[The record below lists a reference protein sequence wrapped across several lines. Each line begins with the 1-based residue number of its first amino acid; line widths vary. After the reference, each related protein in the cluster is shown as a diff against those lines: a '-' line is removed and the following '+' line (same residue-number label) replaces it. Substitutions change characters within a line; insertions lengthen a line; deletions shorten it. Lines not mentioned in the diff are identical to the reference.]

1 MTPDTFCN
9 STLSYFRGIAE
20 RNQTQEPQCMDVG
33 DGFSVRS
40 ACEEGWEEDVWVH
53 LQHEQDVVASCVS
66 FTMYHS
72 LSHHRAR
79 KKREL

>member
-1 MTPDTFCN
+1 
-9 STLSYFRGIAE
+9 
-20 RNQTQEPQCMDVG
+20 MDVG
-33 DGFSVRS
+33 DGFGARS
-40 ACEEGWEEDVWVH
+40 ACEEGWEEDVVWLLV
-53 LQHEQDVVASCVS
+53 QHEQDVVASCVS

>member
-1 MTPDTFCN
+1 
-9 STLSYFRGIAE
+9 
-20 RNQTQEPQCMDVG
+20 MDVG
-33 DGFSVRS
+33 DGFGARN
-40 ACEEGWEEDVWVH
+40 ACEEGWEEDVWLH
-53 LQHEQDVVASCVS
+53 LQQEQDVVASCVS